1 MSECIAIGDA
11 QNDEELLSSVGFKI
25 AMANGSDKV
34 KSIADVIAPD
44 CDSEG
49 VAVAVEQYFLD

>member
-1 MSECIAIGDA
+1 M
-11 QNDEELLSSVGFKI
+11 GFKI

-49 VAVAVEQYFLD
+49 VAAAVEQYFLD